1 MLTGNMQYDGTS
13 IKSSNDGGGD
23 SSVIHNSS
31 TDSVRRRRTSLP
43 SQAISPGEHRQH
55 LRRINWWWGHSLT
68 EKGGFSQF
76 PVPTPHPHEMT
87 MARLLRRVTTAAL
100 LLRVLSTTTNY
111 AFAFTTKSYSPPS
124 TPRDYQRP
132 QQQLQQHVIQEQQIH
147 CRQQQFTLRALFETS
162 NNHERDDNND
172 DDDDGGVSNSS
183 SSNANDVSTPTTSPP
198 PFTNPTSPEEVIQ
211 NQLYY
216 YQHNLL
222 DVVYDTYCSPGNKA
236 ATGSYDEFVKLVQC
250 PPYDLIV
257 GHERADV
264 LLELVD
270 VKPPGLTNYGMYG
283 MIEVDDD
290 DDEEEDEDDED
301 KEEEGMI
308 DNNNGKVLNVAC
320 CLVCIRPNKKARS
333 TYPVWFWWEMSLVED
348 AVVDSS
354 TPITT
359 ISADDE
365 WIGKSFGQQTTTAT
379 VEVGGNNN
387 KSNSVGNDNNI
398 VYDYDDFAS
407 STITA
412 ISKDESVDATTTQ
425 QRQLQS
431 STSARWLVDCISPDF
446 DDLDFETESLSSIE
460 DFMDDDDGDDDDEGG
475 DYDDITI
482 FLDY

>member
-1 MLTGNMQYDGTS
+1 MQ
-13 IKSSNDGGGD
+13 KRR
-23 SSVIHNSS
+23 IH
-31 TDSVRRRRTSLP
+31 RRRR
-43 SQAISPGEHRQH
+43 
-55 LRRINWWWGHSLT
+55 
-68 EKGGFSQF
+68 QF
-76 PVPTPHPHEMT
+76 AP
-87 MARLLRRVTTAAL
+87 
-100 LLRVLSTTTNY
+100 
-111 AFAFTTKSYSPPS
+111 
-124 TPRDYQRP
+124 
-132 QQQLQQHVIQEQQIH
+132 
-147 CRQQQFTLRALFETS
+147 RALFETS
-162 NNHERDDNND
+162 NDRERDDD

-183 SSNANDVSTPTTSPP
+183 SGNANDDSTPTTPPP
-198 PFTNPTSPEEVIQ
+198 PFANPTSPEEAIQ
-211 NQLYY
+211 NQLHYY
-216 YQHNLL
+216 RHDLL
-222 DVVYDTYCSPGNKA
+222 NVVYDAYCSPGNKA

-283 MIEVDDD
+283 MIEVDDYDEEEEEEQEDKD
-290 DDEEEDEDDED
+290 DDDDEEDEDDED

-308 DNNNGKVLNVAC
+308 DNINGKVLNVAC
-320 CLVCIRPNKKARS
+320 CLVRIRPNKKARS

-354 TPITT
+354 TPVTA
-359 ISADDE
+359 ISAADE

-379 VEVGGNNN
+379 IEVGGNNN
-387 KSNSVGNDNNI
+387 KSNNSVGNDNNI

-412 ISKDESVDATTTQ
+412 ISKDESADAATTQ

-446 DDLDFETESLSSIE
+446 EDLDFETESLLSIE
-460 DFMDDDDGDDDDEGG
+460 DFMDDDDGDDDEGG

>member
-1 MLTGNMQYDGTS
+1 MQ
-13 IKSSNDGGGD
+13 KRR
-23 SSVIHNSS
+23 IH
-31 TDSVRRRRTSLP
+31 RRRR
-43 SQAISPGEHRQH
+43 
-55 LRRINWWWGHSLT
+55 
-68 EKGGFSQF
+68 QF
-76 PVPTPHPHEMT
+76 AP
-87 MARLLRRVTTAAL
+87 
-100 LLRVLSTTTNY
+100 
-111 AFAFTTKSYSPPS
+111 
-124 TPRDYQRP
+124 
-132 QQQLQQHVIQEQQIH
+132 
-147 CRQQQFTLRALFETS
+147 RALFETS
-162 NNHERDDNND
+162 NDRERDDD

-183 SSNANDVSTPTTSPP
+183 SSGNANDDSTPTTPPP
-198 PFTNPTSPEEVIQ
+198 PFANPTSPEEAIQ
-211 NQLYY
+211 NQLHYY
-216 YQHNLL
+216 RHDLL
-222 DVVYDTYCSPGNKA
+222 NVVYDAYCSPGNKA
-236 ATGSYDEFVKLVQC
+236 ATGSYDDFVKLVQC

-283 MIEVDDD
+283 MIEVDDYDDD
-290 DDEEEDEDDED
+290 DDEEEEQEDKDDDDDEEDEDDED

-308 DNNNGKVLNVAC
+308 DNINGKVLNVAC
-320 CLVCIRPNKKARS
+320 CLVRIRPNKKARS

-354 TPITT
+354 TPVTA
-359 ISADDE
+359 ISAADE

-379 VEVGGNNN
+379 IEVGGNNN
-387 KSNSVGNDNNI
+387 KSNNSVGNDNNI

-412 ISKDESVDATTTQ
+412 ISKDESADAATTQ

-446 DDLDFETESLSSIE
+446 EDLDFETESLLSIE
-460 DFMDDDDGDDDDEGG
+460 DFMDDDDGDDDEGG